1 MLKTNKT
8 RLRFTF
14 DFLLVNLLF
23 TFAFLLLT
31 FAFLLL
37 TWLMP
42 GKLIIF
48 SAPSGAGK
56 TTIVR
61 HLLSQ
66 NLGLEF
72 SISAT
77 SRAMRHTEANG
88 KDYYFL
94 SAEEFK
100 AKIDNNE
107 FLEWEEVY
115 AGTFYGTL
123 KSEVERIRNNG
134 KHVIFD
140 VDVVGGCNIKKYYG
154 NEALAVFV
162 QPPSVEELR
171 NRLISRSTDAPEV
184 IEKRVAKAEYELTF
198 ADQFDVIITNDE
210 LEKAL
215 VQAEQVIREFTNQ
228 AAGC

>member
-1 MLKTNKT
+1 MQ
-8 RLRFTF
+8 
-14 DFLLVNLLF
+14 
-23 TFAFLLLT
+23 
-31 FAFLLL
+31 
-37 TWLMP
+37 

-56 TTIVR
+56 TTIVK
-61 HLLSQ
+61 HLLQ
-66 NLGLEF
+66 QKLGLEF

-77 SRAMRHTEANG
+77 SRAMRHTETNG

-94 SAEEFK
+94 TSDEFK
-100 AKIDNNE
+100 KKIENDE

-115 AGTFYGTL
+115 TGTFYGTL

-154 NEALAVFV
+154 DEALAIFV
-162 QPPSVEELR
+162 QPPSVEELH
-171 NRLISRSTDAPEV
+171 NRLVCRSTDLPEV

-198 ADQFDVIITNDE
+198 ADKFDVIIVNDD
-210 LEKAL
+210 LGKAQQ
-215 VQAEQVIREFTNQ
+215 QAEKVICEFISLP
-228 AAGC
+228 AASC